1 MSIASSQ
8 PNIRFNLGGPYAFSG
23 VSFTP
28 KVITFS
34 KTGIAGTEN
43 DDFLAL
49 PAETFIEL
57 AVMQVDTA
65 VNNGGVVT
73 LGTDGTADALI
84 DATDFSAAT
93 DGNVGTNLGS
103 ATSAAKT
110 GLFLHAGDT
119 LRLATTGTA
128 TEGAVSGFIVYYE
141 LSAMKEQGIHFAL

>member
-1 MSIASSQ
+1 MASKQ
-8 PNIRFNLGGPYAFSG
+8 PSIRFNLGGPYAFSG

-28 KVITFS
+28 KVMTFS

-43 DDFLAL
+43 DDFIVL

-57 AVMQVDTA
+57 AVMQVDKV
-65 VNNGGVVT
+65 VNNSGVVT
-73 LGTDGTADALI
+73 LGTDGDADALI
-84 DATDFSAAT
+84 NAADFSAAT
-93 DGNVGTNLGS
+93 DGNVGSNLGS
-103 ATSAAKT
+103 ATSAGKA

-141 LSAMKEQGIHFAL
+141 LSSMKKQGIHFEL

>member
-1 MSIASSQ
+1 MTIASSQ
-8 PNIRFNLGGPYAFSG
+8 PSVRFNVGGPYSHSG
-23 VSFTP
+23 VSFIP

-34 KTGIAGTEN
+34 KTGITGTEN
-43 DDFLAL
+43 NDFITF

-65 VNNGGVVT
+65 VNNSGVVT
-73 LGTDGTADALI
+73 LGTDSAPDALI
-84 DATDFSAAT
+84 NATDFTASA
-93 DGNVGTNLGS
+93 DGNVGSNFGS
-103 ATSAAKT
+103 ATATGKI

-141 LSAMKEQGIHFAL
+141 LASMKEQGIHFAL